1 MYRILL
7 EWQYDGESQE
17 NRALTELSFSWKLFH
32 VKYEGLTE
40 KPPLCIS
47 HALFIL
53 FIVICAMRIM
63 SALHAETF
71 INALKNESDMEENQ
85 ETKPTLNK
93 QSDSIPCSY
102 LYSATAAEYFDID
115 ISVLS

>member
-1 MYRILL
+1 MYQPCIVYLIHC
-7 EWQYDGESQE
+7 
-17 NRALTELSFSWKLFH
+17 N
-32 VKYEGLTE
+32 
-40 KPPLCIS
+40 LCN
-47 HALFIL
+47 ADYVGFTD
-53 FIVICAMRIM
+53 
-63 SALHAETF
+63 AETF